1 MAILFTAIILHINTK
16 PVYKYYIDQ
25 LLSQVQ
31 YSSYQT
37 ADSLYNTYNLA
48 KSLLAKGNYENA
60 IYNFYIVTLS
70 DSERE
75 FVDSALY
82 YISLIQDKINLPDE
96 AMDSRKY
103 FLQRYKKSA
112 LSGKIS
118 FLYALNLRDLTK
130 NFDEAIKFL
139 HRAEKSGD
147 PDILPFTYF
156 ELGLTYFMKRNFDK
170 AYKFLQYASRFAFDE
185 PVQSYLTCVKGY
197 IYVEIGKIKEAK
209 DILGFCSSP
218 YLKNYTDLYR
228 AKLFIQL
235 GLPDSAETLLSAIL
249 KRENVETDVLGSAY
263 YLMGEISFI
272 NGKYKKSMEYYEKAL
287 QHVTYDIDPDK
298 LRYKI
303 ELCKYRLGY
312 YKSATELNIN
322 FVNKY
327 PDSPLAP
334 ELLYEV
340 FFLYTVRHWFKSA
353 LKILQ
358 WLAVRYDGNA
368 YTIQA
373 VSEGLKRGIP
383 AKDIYKIVIPHIKK
397 SYLQKTPS
405 ANLVIAVLYD
415 SLGMPDSALAIYSR
429 IIKTGSKSLKYQAM
443 LQSMRI
449 YMKIKRYNEA
459 IAVGEQLYSLA
470 SQQDSKFYILEKLQE
485 AYINSGQIKD
495 LENFLLSVVEDF
507 SGDYRARIYIKLSEL
522 RNEVGD
528 RYMAKFYL
536 KKAFESA
543 ESDSL
548 KKKISLLL
556 ATQR

>member
-1 MAILFTAIILHINTK
+1 MAILLTAIILHINTK

-25 LLSQVQ
+25 FLSQVE
-31 YSSYQT
+31 YSSFST
-37 ADSLYNTYNLA
+37 GDSLYETYNFA
-48 KSLLAKGNYENA
+48 KSLLSKGKYEDA

-70 DSERE
+70 DSQRE
-75 FVDSALY
+75 FVDSSLY
-82 YISLIQDKINLPDE
+82 FISLIQDKIGLPDE

-103 FLQRYKKSA
+103 FLQRYKNSA
-112 LSGKIS
+112 LIGKIS

-130 NFDEAIKFL
+130 NFDEAIKYL
-139 HRAEKSGD
+139 QKAEKSGD

-156 ELGLTYFMKRNFDK
+156 ELGLTYFMKRNFDMS
-170 AYKFLQYASRFAFDE
+170 YKYLKYASRFAYDE
-185 PVQSYLTCVKGY
+185 PIYSYLTCIEGY
-197 IYVEIGKIKEAK
+197 TYIELGKIKDAR
-209 DILGFCSSP
+209 DILNYCRSP
-218 YLKNYTDLYR
+218 FLKNYTDLYR

-235 GLPDSAETLLSAIL
+235 GMPDSAETIL
-249 KRENVETDVLGSAY
+249 TSILEREGVETDVLGSTY
-263 YLMGEISFI
+263 YLLGEIFFI
-272 NGKYKKSMEYYEKAL
+272 NGKYKKSMEYYEHAL

-312 YKSATELNIN
+312 YKSATELNIS

-340 FFLYTVRHWFKSA
+340 FFLYTVRHWYKSA

-358 WLAVRYDGNA
+358 WLAVKYDGNA

-373 VSEGLKRGIP
+373 ISEGLNRGIP
-383 AKDIYKIVIPHIKK
+383 AKDIYKIAIPHIKK
-397 SYLQKTPS
+397 SYLQQTPS

-429 IIKTGSKSLKYQAM
+429 IIKSGSKSLKYQAM

-459 IAVGEQLYSLA
+459 IAVGEQLYNLA
-470 SQQDSKFYILEKLQE
+470 QQQDSKFYILEKLSD
-485 AYINSGQIKD
+485 AYVNSGQIKD
-495 LENFLLSVVEDF
+495 LENFLLSVIEDF
-507 SGDYRARIYIKLSEL
+507 NGDYRAKIYIKLSEL
-522 RNEVGD
+522 RDEVGD
-528 RYMAKFYL
+528 KYMARFYL
-536 KKAFESA
+536 KKAFEAA

-556 ATQR
+556 ANQR

>member
-1 MAILFTAIILHINTK
+1 MAILLTVIILHINTK

-25 LLSQVQ
+25 LMSQVEYNS
-31 YSSYQT
+31 YST
-37 ADSLYNTYNLA
+37 GDSLYDTYNLA
-48 KSLLAKGNYENA
+48 KSLLVKGDYENA

-82 YISLIQDKINLPDE
+82 FISLIQDRIDLPDE

-103 FLQRYKKSA
+103 FLQRYKDSE
-112 LSGKIS
+112 LIGKIS

-130 NFDEAIKFL
+130 NFDKATLYL
-139 HRAEKSGD
+139 HKAEKSGD

-170 AYKFLQYASRFAFDE
+170 ALKYLKYASRFAFDE
-185 PVQSYLTCVKGY
+185 PVQSYLTCIEGY
-197 IYVEIGKIKEAK
+197 TYIELGKIKEAR
-209 DILGFCSSP
+209 DVLNFCSSA
-218 YLKNYTDLYR
+218 YLKNYTDLYQ

-235 GLPDSAETLLSAIL
+235 GLPDGAETILTAIL
-249 KRENVETDVLGSAY
+249 KREKVETDVLGSTY
-263 YLMGEISFI
+263 YLMGEILFI
-272 NGKYKKSMEYYEKAL
+272 NGEYKKSMECYEHAL
-287 QHVTYDIDPDK
+287 KHVTYDIDPDK

-303 ELCKYRLGY
+303 ELCKYKLGY

-340 FFLYTVRHWFKSA
+340 FSLYTVRHWYKSA

-429 IIKTGSKSLKYQAM
+429 IIKSGSKSLKYQAM

-459 IAVGEQLYSLA
+459 IAVGEQLYKLA
-470 SQQDSKFYILEKLQE
+470 RQHDSKFYILENLSDVYE
-485 AYINSGQIKD
+485 NSGQIKD

-507 SGDYRARIYIKLSEL
+507 NGDYRAKIYIKLSEL
-522 RNEVGD
+522 RDEVGD
-528 RYMAKFYL
+528 KYMARFYL
-536 KKAFESA
+536 KKAFEAA

-548 KKKISLLL
+548 KKKILLL
-556 ATQR
+556 LSNLQ

>member
-1 MAILFTAIILHINTK
+1 MAILLTAIILHINTK
-16 PVYKYYIDQ
+16 PVYRYYIDQ
-25 LLSQVQ
+25 LLSQVE
-31 YSSYQT
+31 YSSFST
-37 ADSLYNTYNLA
+37 GDSLYDTYNFA
-48 KSLLAKGNYENA
+48 KSLLAKGKYEDA

-70 DSERE
+70 DSQRE

-82 YISLIQDKINLPDE
+82 FISLIQDKIDLPDE

-103 FLQRYKKSA
+103 FFQRYKDSA
-112 LSGKIS
+112 LTGKIS

-130 NFDEAIKFL
+130 NFDEAIKYL
-139 HRAEKSGD
+139 QKAEKSGD

-170 AYKFLQYASRFAFDE
+170 ADKYLEYASRFAYDE
-185 PVQSYLTCVKGY
+185 PVQNYLTCVEGY
-197 IYVEIGKIKEAK
+197 TYIELGKIKNAM
-209 DILGFCSSP
+209 DMLDHCGSP

-235 GLPDSAETLLSAIL
+235 GLPDSAETLLTFIL
-249 KRENVETDVLGSAY
+249 EREGVETDVLGSTY
-263 YLMGEISFI
+263 YLLGEIFFI
-272 NGKYKKSMEYYEKAL
+272 NGKYKKSMEYYKHAL

-312 YKSATELNIN
+312 YKSATELNIR

-340 FFLYTVRHWFKSA
+340 FFLYTVRHWYKSA

-373 VSEGLKRGIP
+373 ISEGLKRGIP
-383 AKDIYKIVIPHIKK
+383 AKDIYKIAIPHIKK

-429 IIKTGSKSLKYQAM
+429 IIKSDSKSLKYQAM

-449 YMKIKRYNEA
+449 YMKIKRYDEA
-459 IAVGEQLYSLA
+459 IAVGEQLYNLA
-470 SQQDSKFYILEKLQE
+470 QGQDSKFYILEKLSD

-495 LENFLLSVVEDF
+495 LENFLLSVIEDF
-507 SGDYRARIYIKLSEL
+507 NGDYRARIYIKLSEL
-522 RNEVGD
+522 RDEVGD
-528 RYMAKFYL
+528 KYMAKFYL
-536 KKAFESA
+536 KKAFEVA

-556 ATQR
+556 ANQR